1 MPEFVE
7 AIAITRILPC
17 PSEPGKVR
25 VNAEPSRELGELLPY
40 LNAAIKGPIY
50 NPALPAL
57 TLNRDGRIITIYPHM
72 IFMAKVR
79 DEADARALLDWIRDA
94 LNDVHARRAEIEPV
108 HERRRRLTELEIY
121 KLLPGGNCAGSAGGT
136 EPAPSVHSG
145 QALSRSK
152 GLKPLPQCAQRTCL
166 AFAVELAA
174 GRAEVLRCA
183 PLFDAA
189 HQDKR
194 QVLLELLHAAGYEI
208 PDAFLDPQGQ
218 QR

>member
-1 MPEFVE
+1 
-7 AIAITRILPC
+7 
-17 PSEPGKVR
+17 
-25 VNAEPSRELGELLPY
+25 
-40 LNAAIKGPIY
+40 
-50 NPALPAL
+50 
-57 TLNRDGRIITIYPHM
+57 
-72 IFMAKVR
+72 
-79 DEADARALLDWIRDA
+79 
-94 LNDVHARRAEIEPV
+94 
-108 HERRRRLTELEIY
+108 
-121 KLLPGGNCAGSAGGT
+121 
-136 EPAPSVHSG
+136 
-145 QALSRSK
+145 
-152 GLKPLPQCAQRTCL
+152 LKPLPQCAQRTCL